1 MEFLRNDKNRE
12 TIIVLI
18 LIISCLACLSL
29 GTSLYTSK
37 QHSKNLTG
45 STDVVNTIMKDKIA
59 VIGLEG
65 AIYDSLESSNP
76 FIRSKPNA
84 VQARKELKKAL
95 EDPYTKAVIIRA
107 NSPGG
112 TVGTSQEIYQIVQ
125 QFKEKNKPVVV
136 SMSDVC
142 ASGCY
147 YIASAADLIVAN
159 PGTLTGSIGVITQG
173 LNFSALMA
181 RWGIADQTF
190 KAGRFKDMGSGLR
203 DMNPEEKV
211 VMQALL
217 NDSYSQFLDDVAVGR
232 NIERSKLDNL
242 AQGLI
247 YTGRQALKVGLVDE
261 LGSYDEAKLLTR
273 KLLKEKYNYKKANNI
288 SIVETW
294 STTKIT
300 DLDDILNL
308 GLGSTMNKLGLGALF
323 ASSVP
328 QSNSYSQFQPLWLM
342 P

>member
-1 MEFLRNDKNRE
+1 MDFLKDDKKRE
-12 TIIVLI
+12 TAVVLT
-18 LIISCLACLSL
+18 LVISCLICLSL
-29 GTSLYTSK
+29 GTALYSQQRGK
-37 QHSKNLTG
+37 STG
-45 STDVVNTIMKDKIA
+45 SAEVVNTIMKDKIV

-65 AIYDSLESSNP
+65 PIYDSLETSNP
-76 FIRSKPNA
+76 FIKSKPNA

-112 TVGTSQEIYQIVQ
+112 TVGTSQELYKIVL
-125 QFKEKNKPVVV
+125 QFKEKKKPVVI

-173 LNFSALMA
+173 LNFTGLMA

-203 DMNPEEKV
+203 EMSLEERA
-211 VMQALL
+211 VMQSML
-217 NDSYSQFLDDVAVGR
+217 NDSYKQFLDDVSAARGLDR
-232 NIERSKLDNL
+232 QKLETL

-247 YTGRQALKVGLVDE
+247 YTGNQAKNAGLVDE
-261 LGSYDEAKLLTR
+261 LGSYDEAKAFTR
-273 KLLKEKYNYKKANNI
+273 KLLKEKYKYHKASSI
-288 SIVETW
+288 AIVETW

-300 DLDDILNL
+300 DLDDIINL
-308 GLGSTMNKLGLGALF
+308 GLGSSMNKLGLDSLF
-323 ASSVP
+323 SRAKDEV
-328 QSNSYSQFQPLWLM
+328 SYSRFQPLWLM
-342 P
+342 D

>member
-1 MEFLRNDKNRE
+1 MDFLKDDKKRE
-12 TIIVLI
+12 TAVVLTIV
-18 LIISCLACLSL
+18 ISCLVCLAL
-29 GTSLYTSK
+29 GTALYSK
-37 QHSKNLTG
+37 QRGKSTG
-45 STDVVNTIMKDKIA
+45 SAEVVNTIMKDKIV

-65 AIYDSLESSNP
+65 PIFDSLETSNP
-76 FIRSKPNA
+76 FIKSKPNA

-112 TVGTSQEIYQIVQ
+112 TVGTSQELYKLVLE
-125 QFKEKNKPVVV
+125 FRKKKKPVVI

-147 YIASAADLIVAN
+147 YLASASDLIVAN

-173 LNFSALMA
+173 LNFTGLMA

-203 DMNPEEKV
+203 EMSIEERA
-211 VMQALL
+211 VMQSML
-217 NDSYSQFLDDVAVGR
+217 NDSYRQFLDDVSSARGIDR
-232 NIERSKLDNL
+232 AKLETL

-247 YTGRQALKVGLVDE
+247 YTGNQAKQAGLVDE
-261 LGSYDEAKLLTR
+261 LGTYDEAKALTR
-273 KLLKEKYNYKKANNI
+273 KLLKDKYKYSKASSI
-288 SIVETW
+288 AIVETW

-300 DLDDILNL
+300 DLDDIFNL
-308 GLGSTMNKLGLGALF
+308 GLGSQLSKLGLGELL
-323 ASSVP
+323 SGSHSESP
-328 QSNSYSQFQPLWLM
+328 SYSSYQPLWLM

>member
-1 MEFLRNDKNRE
+1 MDFLKDDKKRE
-12 TIIVLI
+12 TTVVLT
-18 LIISCLACLSL
+18 LIITCLLCLSI
-29 GTSLYTSK
+29 GTALYSK
-37 QHSKNLTG
+37 QRGKNIGG
-45 STDVVNTIMKDKIA
+45 SDVVNTLMKDKIV

-65 AIYDSLESSNP
+65 PIYDSLESSNP
-76 FIRSKPNA
+76 FIKSKPNA
-84 VQARKELKKAL
+84 IQARKELKKAL
-95 EDPYTKAVIIRA
+95 ADPYTKAVIIRA

-112 TVGTSQEIYQIVQ
+112 TVATSQEIYKLVLE
-125 QFKEKNKPVVV
+125 FKEKKKPVVI

-173 LNFSALMA
+173 LNFTGLMA

-203 DMNPEEKV
+203 EMSLEERA
-211 VMQALL
+211 VMQSML
-217 NDSYSQFLDDVAVGR
+217 NDSYKQFLDDVSAAR
-232 NIERSKLDNL
+232 AIDRQKLESL

-247 YTGRQALKVGLVDE
+247 YTGNQAQKAGLVDA
-261 LGSYDEAKLLTR
+261 LGTYDEAKELTR
-273 KLLKEKYNYKKANNI
+273 KLLHDKYNYKKSKTI
-288 SIVETW
+288 TIVETW

-308 GLGSTMNKLGLGALF
+308 GLGSQLSKIGLGALLE
-323 ASSVP
+323 SKP
-328 QSNSYSQFQPLWLM
+328 EIQSYTRYQPLWLM
-342 P
+342 N